1 MMLSVLKILKEWLIA
16 LGGYL
21 GILYIPSDLFGLS
34 EAYPRLKMVTNMID
48 RFTILAIFSGFLVLY
63 ILWIDLRPLIKGKL
77 LINRFEKFLAD
88 YEGEKPS
95 FHSATKDSYLI
106 QSESYEKKFAARF
119 DREILP
125 LISKR
130 RISVEEYKITQRR
143 WREVYNTVINS
154 QS

>member
-1 MMLSVLKILKEWLIA
+1 MNYFYKFWAGIGFSLTLSGIFWLPKD
-16 LGGYL
+16 L
-21 GILYIPSDLFGLS
+21 SDWKQ
-34 EAYPRLKMVTNMID
+34 AADPWQKMFVMID
-48 RFTILAIFSGFLVLY
+48 QNTALWAFSLCALAYIF
-63 ILWIDLRPLIKGKL
+63 WIDLRPLIKGKL

-88 YEGEKPS
+88 YESEKPS
-95 FHSATKDSYLI
+95 FHSATKNSYLI
-106 QSESYEKKFAARF
+106 ESELHEKKFAARF

-130 RISVEEYKITQRR
+130 RISVQEYKIAQRR